1 MSNLGRSIV
10 VAVVAAAAL
19 YLLLAATYTDGK
31 AVWASLAAFPISIF
45 IAGLGLAAL
54 NYVIRFFKWQYYLRL
69 LAIELPLLDSAL
81 IFFSGFALTVTPGKI
96 GEVLK
101 SYLLRESQ
109 GIAVARSAPIVLAE
123 RLTDLVS
130 LLLLSLLGASVWMT
144 AEHRYVV
151 LVGFGLCAALLVGLA
166 WHRLGHRVLDLMALL
181 PPRRITAALV
191 PRLRTFYDA
200 AHALLR
206 PGPLLAATVLSLLAW
221 FCECLALYLVA
232 RGAGVMSASLLLC
245 TFIYALMTV
254 AGALAFVPGGLGVTE
269 GGMALLLA
277 QLGGVARPTAVAV
290 TLLIRVLTL
299 WFAVLLGVVALVVYG
314 RRQRLPVDLDALK
327 GEKRESKVA

>member
-1 MSNLGRSIV
+1 MSKLGRSIV
-10 VAVVAAAAL
+10 LAVAAAAAL
-19 YLLLAATYTDGK
+19 YLLLASTYTDGRK
-31 AVWASLAAFPISIF
+31 VLADLTAFPPAIF
-45 IAGLGLAAL
+45 VLGLGLAAL
-54 NYVIRFFKWQYYLRL
+54 NYAVRFLKWQYYLRL
-69 LAIELPLLDSAL
+69 LAIELPLVDSVL

-101 SYLLRESQ
+101 SYLLRESR
-109 GIAVARSAPIVLAE
+109 GVPVARSAPIVLAE

-130 LLLLSLLGASVWMT
+130 LLLLSLLGASAWMT
-144 AEHRYVV
+144 AEHRYLV
-151 LVGFGLCAALLVGLA
+151 LVGFGLCLVLLVGLA
-166 WHRLGHRVLDLMALL
+166 WHRLGHWVLDLVALL
-181 PPRRITAALV
+181 PPRRITSALV

-206 PGPLLAATVLSLLAW
+206 PGPLLVATAISALAW
-221 FCECLALYLVA
+221 FCECLALYVVA
-232 RGAGVMSASLLLC
+232 RGAGVASASLLLC

-269 GGMALLLA
+269 GGMAVLLA

-299 WFAVLLGVVALVVYG
+299 WFAVLLGVGALVLYG
-314 RRQRLPVDLDALK
+314 RRQRVRVDLDALK
-327 GEKRESKVA
+327 SEKQSSAA